1 MAEYIPWENLR
12 HSFCMNRIFLFN
24 KLFAK
29 SEIKDLHT
37 IDFELKALEGSETIV
52 LLDYLVL
59 GAGAEKFNSGDVLA
73 TLAIFLLLMFLL
85 KKFAWG
91 PLMGIMQ
98 EREQLVA
105 SEIDAAEKARTE
117 TRALLEEQKSLLKE
131 ARTEAQSIIEGAK
144 KQGEASRE
152 EIVTAARTEANRLKE
167 SAVREIE
174 TAKEKAIAAVR
185 EEVVSLSVLAASK
198 VLGKEISEED
208 NSALIKETI
217 AKAGE
222 AK

>member
-1 MAEYIPWENLR
+1 M
-12 HSFCMNRIFLFN
+12 
-24 KLFAK
+24 
-29 SEIKDLHT
+29 
-37 IDFELKALEGSETIV
+37 V
-52 LLDYLVL
+52 LDYLVL
-59 GAGAEKFNSGDVLA
+59 GAGAEKFNTGDIIA
-73 TLAIFLLLMFLL
+73 TLVIFLVLMILL

-98 EREQLVA
+98 EREELVA
-105 SEIDAAEKARTE
+105 NGIDAAEKAKKE
-117 TRALLEEQKSLLKE
+117 TKALLEEQKSLLKE

-144 KQGEASRE
+144 KQGEATRE
-152 EIVTAARTEANRLKE
+152 EIVSAARTEANRLKE
-167 SAVREIE
+167 SAVRDIE
-174 TAKEKAIAAVR
+174 AEKEKAIAAVR

-198 VLGKEISEED
+198 VLGKEISEAD

>member
-1 MAEYIPWENLR
+1 MGLNNFVLLAEAGHDE
-12 HSFCMNRIFLFN
+12 LFN
-24 KLFAK
+24 
-29 SEIKDLHT
+29 
-37 IDFELKALEGSETIV
+37 G
-52 LLDYLVL
+52 
-59 GAGAEKFNSGDVLA
+59 GDVLA
-73 TLAIFLLLMFLL
+73 TLVIFIVLMLLL

-91 PLMGIMQ
+91 PLMGIMKQ
-98 EREQLVA
+98 REELVA
-105 SEIDAAEKARTE
+105 SEIDAAENARKE
-117 TRALLEEQKSLLKE
+117 AAKVLEEQKALLKE
-131 ARTEAQSIIEGAK
+131 ARTEAQSIIESAK
-144 KQGEASRE
+144 KQGDTQRE
-152 EIVTAARTEANRLKE
+152 EIISAAREEANRLKE

-174 TAKEKAIAAVR
+174 TEKEKAILAVR

>member
-1 MAEYIPWENLR
+1 VG
-12 HSFCMNRIFLFN
+12 
-24 KLFAK
+24 
-29 SEIKDLHT
+29 
-37 IDFELKALEGSETIV
+37 LEH
-52 LLDYLVL
+52 LVL
-59 GAGAEKFNSGDVLA
+59 NAELSFNGGDVLA
-73 TLAIFLLLMFLL
+73 TVIIFGILMALL

-91 PLMGIMQ
+91 PLMGIMTQ
-98 EREQLVA
+98 REELVS
-105 SEIDAAEKARTE
+105 SEIDAAEKARKE
-117 TRALLEEQKSLLKE
+117 SAALLEEQKALLKE
-131 ARTEAQSIIEGAK
+131 ARTEAQTIIESAK
-144 KQGEASRE
+144 KQGEIQKE
-152 EIVTAARTEANRLKE
+152 EIVTAARNEATRLKE

-174 TAKEKAIAAVR
+174 TEKEKAILAVR

>member
-1 MAEYIPWENLR
+1 M
-12 HSFCMNRIFLFN
+12 
-24 KLFAK
+24 
-29 SEIKDLHT
+29 
-37 IDFELKALEGSETIV
+37 V
-52 LLDYLVL
+52 LDYLVL
-59 GAGAEKFNSGDVLA
+59 GAGATSINLGDVLA
-73 TLAIFLLLMFLL
+73 TLVIFLGLMFLL

-98 EREQLVA
+98 EREELVA
-105 SEIDAAEKARTE
+105 TGIDAAEKAKKE
-117 TRALLEEQKSLLKE
+117 TQALLEEQKSILKE
-131 ARTEAQSIIEGAK
+131 ARTEAQAIIEGAK
-144 KQGEASRE
+144 KQGEATRE
-152 EIVTAARTEANRLKE
+152 EIVSVARTEANRLKE
-167 SAVREIE
+167 SAVRDIE
-174 TAKEKAIAAVR
+174 AEKEKAITAVR

>member
-1 MAEYIPWENLR
+1 MI
-12 HSFCMNRIFLFN
+12 
-24 KLFAK
+24 
-29 SEIKDLHT
+29 
-37 IDFELKALEGSETIV
+37 ALEGSETIV
-52 LLDYLVL
+52 NLDYLVL
-59 GAGAEKFNSGDVLA
+59 GAGGHAFNGGDVLA
-73 TLAIFLLLMFLL
+73 TLIIFLVLMLLL

-98 EREQLVA
+98 QREELVA
-105 SEIDAAEKARTE
+105 GEIEAAENARIE
-117 TRALLEEQKSLLKE
+117 SAKSLEEQKALLKE
-131 ARTEAQSIIEGAK
+131 ARTEAQAIIESAK
-144 KQGEASRE
+144 KQGEVQRD
-152 EIVTAARTEANRLKE
+152 EIITAARTEANRLKD

-174 TAKEKAIAAVR
+174 TEKEKAIAAVR
-185 EEVVSLSVLAASK
+185 DEVVSLSVLAASK

>member
-1 MAEYIPWENLR
+1 
-12 HSFCMNRIFLFN
+12 
-24 KLFAK
+24 
-29 SEIKDLHT
+29 
-37 IDFELKALEGSETIV
+37 V
-52 LLDYLVL
+52 LDYLVL
-59 GAGAEKFNSGDVLA
+59 GAGAEKFNTGDIIA
-73 TLAIFLLLMFLL
+73 TLVIFLVLMILL

-98 EREQLVA
+98 EREELVA
-105 SEIDAAEKARTE
+105 NGIDAAEKAKKE
-117 TRALLEEQKSLLKE
+117 TKALLEEQKSLLKE

-144 KQGEASRE
+144 KQGEATRE
-152 EIVTAARTEANRLKE
+152 EIVSAARTEANRLKE
-167 SAVREIE
+167 SAVRDIE
-174 TAKEKAIAAVR
+174 AEKEKAIAAVR

-198 VLGKEISEED
+198 VLGKEISEAD

>member
-1 MAEYIPWENLR
+1 M
-12 HSFCMNRIFLFN
+12 F
-24 KLFAK
+24 
-29 SEIKDLHT
+29 
-37 IDFELKALEGSETIV
+37 
-52 LLDYLVL
+52 LDYLVL
-59 GAGAEKFNSGDVLA
+59 GSGAEKFNGGDVVA
-73 TLAIFLLLMFLL
+73 TFVIFLALMFLL

-98 EREQLVA
+98 ERESLVA
-105 SEIDAAEKARTE
+105 SEIEASEKARKE
-117 TRALLEEQKSLLKE
+117 SHALLEQQKSLLKE
-131 ARTEAQSIIEGAK
+131 ARTEAQTILEGAK
-144 KQGEASRE
+144 KQGEATRE
-152 EIVTAARTEANRLKE
+152 EIVSAARIEANRLKE

-174 TAKEKAIAAVR
+174 TEKEKAIAAVR